1 MMRLSTVVVLAAL
14 ALTGCDSGS
23 STSGRKK
30 YRFALIPKTL
40 TNEVFNYGKTA
51 AEATAKEIA
60 AKENVDVEIL
70 WQAPT
75 AADPAKQASILQNLA
90 DQKVSGISVSVE
102 EANTL
107 KGAIDYA
114 VDKGIPVMTFD
125 SDSSA
130 SKRKAFFGT
139 NDLECGEKLAHH
151 LGKLLGGKGKVMVQ
165 SGSEAPNLQDRVKGV
180 RDCFAAHYPGMSVI
194 DVVKCNDDQKKAV
207 EQIAQYTQSNKE
219 IQGWILVGGWA
230 VFGDHGLDTID
241 PAKVKV
247 VSCDAVPQTWQYLEN
262 GKCQML
268 LAQDLWGWGAQSVRI
283 LKDLADGKP
292 VTTGPGGR
300 VNGALEEV
308 TKENLDAFKKT
319 WGERYGVK

>member
-1 MMRLSTVVVLAAL
+1 MMRLTAVVVCAAL
-14 ALTGCDSGS
+14 ALAGCDSGS
-23 STSGRKK
+23 SASGRKK

-139 NDLECGEKLAHH
+139 NDLDCGEKLAHYM
-151 LGKLLGGKGKVMVQ
+151 GKILGGKGKVMVQ

-268 LAQDLWGWGAQSVRI
+268 LGQDLWGWGAQSVRI

-292 VTTGPGGR
+292 VATGPGGR

>member
-1 MMRLSTVVVLAAL
+1 MMRLYTAVILAAL
-14 ALTGCDSGS
+14 ALAGCDAGS
-23 STSGRKK
+23 SASGKKK

-114 VDKGIPVMTFD
+114 VDMGIPVMTFD

-180 RDCFAAHYPGMSVI
+180 RDCFVAHYPGMSVI

-219 IQGWILVGGWA
+219 IQGWVLVGGWA

-283 LKDLADGKP
+283 LKDLADGKT
-292 VTTGPGGR
+292 VATGPGGR

>member
-1 MMRLSTVVVLAAL
+1 MKRWMVAAVLFALAAS
-14 ALTGCDSGS
+14 GCDSGS
-23 STSGRKK
+23 SGSTKKK

-40 TNEVFNYGKTA
+40 TNEVFNYGKIA
-51 AEATAKEIA
+51 AEATAKEIGA
-60 AKENVDVEIL
+60 RENCDIEIL

-75 AADPAKQASILQNLA
+75 QADPDKQASILQNLA

-107 KGAIDYA
+107 QTAIDYA
-114 VDKGIPVMTFD
+114 IDKGVPVMTFD
-125 SDSSA
+125 SDSTA

-139 NDLECGEKLAHH
+139 NDLECGEKLAHFM
-151 LGKLLGGKGKVMVQ
+151 GKLLNGKGKVMIQ
-165 SGSEAPNLQDRVKGV
+165 SGSEAPNLQDRIKGV
-180 RDCFAAHYPGMSVI
+180 RDCFAQHYPEMKI
-194 DVVKCNDDQKKAV
+194 LDVVKCNDDQKKAV
-207 EQIAQYTQSNKE
+207 EQIAQYTQSNKD

-283 LKDLADGKP
+283 LKDLADGKT
-292 VTTGPGGR
+292 VATGPGGR

-308 TKENLDAFKKT
+308 TKDNLAAFKKQWT
-319 WGERYGVK
+319 ERFGK

>member
-1 MMRLSTVVVLAAL
+1 MMRLYTAVILAAL
-14 ALTGCDSGS
+14 ALAGCDACSSASGK
-23 STSGRKK
+23 KK

-219 IQGWILVGGWA
+219 IQGWVLVGGWA

-292 VTTGPGGR
+292 VTTVPGGR

>member
-1 MMRLSTVVVLAAL
+1 MMRLYTVVILAAL
-14 ALTGCDSGS
+14 ALAGCDAGS
-23 STSGRKK
+23 SASGKKK

-60 AKENVDVEIL
+60 AKENVDVQIL

-283 LKDLADGKP
+283 LKDLADGKT
-292 VTTGPGGR
+292 VATGPGGR

>member
-1 MMRLSTVVVLAAL
+1 MMRFVGALVLVVLAT
-14 ALTGCDSGS
+14 TGCDPGPSASGK
-23 STSGRKK
+23 KK

-51 AEATAKEIA
+51 AEATAKDLA
-60 AKENVDVEIL
+60 AKENCDIEIL

-114 VDKGIPVMTFD
+114 VEKGIPVMTFD
-125 SDSSA
+125 SDSA
-130 SKRKAFFGT
+130 QSKRKAFFGT
-139 NDLECGEKLAHH
+139 NDLECGEKLAHFMAQ
-151 LGKLLGGKGKVMVQ
+151 LLGGKGKVMVQ

-180 RDCFAAHYPGMSVI
+180 RDCFAQHFPGMSVI

-207 EQIAQYTQSNKE
+207 EQIAQYSQSNKE

-247 VSCDAVPQTWQYLEN
+247 VSCDAVPQTWQYLQS

-268 LAQDLWGWGAQSVRI
+268 LGQDLWGWGAQSVRI

-308 TKENLDAFKKT
+308 TKNTLDAFKKQ
-319 WGERYGVK
+319 WAERFGK

>member
-1 MMRLSTVVVLAAL
+1 
-14 ALTGCDSGS
+14 
-23 STSGRKK
+23 
-30 YRFALIPKTL
+30 
-40 TNEVFNYGKTA
+40 
-51 AEATAKEIA
+51 
-60 AKENVDVEIL
+60 
-70 WQAPT
+70 
-75 AADPAKQASILQNLA
+75 
-90 DQKVSGISVSVE
+90 
-102 EANTL
+102 
-107 KGAIDYA
+107 
-114 VDKGIPVMTFD
+114 MTFD
-125 SDSSA
+125 SDSAA
-130 SKRKAFFGT
+130 SKRRAFFGT

-151 LGKLLGGKGKVMVQ
+151 MGKLLGGRGKVMVQ

-180 RDCFAAHYPGMSVI
+180 RDCFAQHYPGMSVI

-247 VSCDAVPQTWQYLEN
+247 VSCDAVPQTWQYLES

-283 LKDLADGKP
+283 LKDLADGKA

-308 TKENLDAFKKT
+308 TKENLGDFKKQ
-319 WGERYGVK
+319 WMERFGK

>member
-1 MMRLSTVVVLAAL
+1 MKRFTFAVLLAAVAL
-14 ALTGCDSGS
+14 AGCDPGS
-23 STSGRKK
+23 SASGKKK
-30 YRFALIPKTL
+30 YRFGLIPKTL
-40 TNEVFNYGKTA
+40 TDEVFTCGRKG
-51 AEATAKEIA
+51 AEATAKEIG
-60 AKENVDVEIL
+60 AKENCEIEIV
-70 WQAPT
+70 WTAPT
-75 AADPAKQASILQNLA
+75 QADPAKQASILRNLA
-90 DQKVSGISVSVE
+90 DQKLSGISVSVE

-107 KGAIDYA
+107 QGAIDYA
-114 VDKGIPVMTFD
+114 ADKGIPVMTFD
-125 SDSSA
+125 SDSVG

-139 NDLECGEKLAHH
+139 NDLECGEKLAHFM
-151 LGKLLGGKGKVMVQ
+151 GKLLNGKGKVMVQ

-180 RDCFAAHYPGMSVI
+180 RDCFAQHYPDVKI
-194 DVVKCNDDQKKAV
+194 LDVVKCNDDQKKAV

-268 LAQDLWGWGAQSVRI
+268 LGQDLWGWGAQSVRI

-292 VTTGPGGR
+292 VATGPGGR

>member
-1 MMRLSTVVVLAAL
+1 MIAVVLAAL
-14 ALTGCDSGS
+14 ALSGCEDRSSGS
-23 STSGRKK
+23 KKK

-40 TNEVFNYGKTA
+40 TNEVFNYGRKG
-51 AEATAKEIA
+51 AEATAKEIGA
-60 AKENVDVEIL
+60 REDCDIQII

-75 AADPAKQASILQNLA
+75 QADPAKQASILQNLA
-90 DQKVSGISVSVE
+90 DQKVAGISVSVE

-107 KGAIDYA
+107 KDAIDYA

-139 NDLECGEKLAHH
+139 NDLECGEKLGHYM
-151 LGKLLGGKGKVMVQ
+151 GKLLNGKGKVMIQ
-165 SGSEAPNLQDRVKGV
+165 SGSEAPNLQDRIKGV
-180 RDCFAAHYPGMSVI
+180 RECYAKHFPDMKII

-207 EQIAQYTQSNKE
+207 EQIAQYTQSNTE

-247 VSCDAVPQTWQYLEN
+247 VSCDAVPQAWQYIES

-292 VTTGPGGR
+292 VSTGPGGR
-300 VNGALEEV
+300 VNGTLEEV
-308 TKENLDAFKKT
+308 TKDNLDAFKKQ
-319 WGERYGVK
+319 WVERFGK

>member
-1 MMRLSTVVVLAAL
+1 MSRLVMIAVLGALAA
-14 ALTGCDSGS
+14 AGCDAGS
-23 STSGRKK
+23 SASGKKK

-40 TNEVFNYGKTA
+40 TNEVFNYGRKG

-60 AKENVDVEIL
+60 AKDNIEIEIL

-75 AADPAKQASILQNLA
+75 QADPAKQASILMSLA

-107 KGAIDYA
+107 QSAIDYA

-125 SDSSA
+125 SDSGA

-139 NDLECGEKLAHH
+139 NDLECGEKLAHFM
-151 LGKLLGGKGKVMVQ
+151 GRLLNGKGQVMVQ

-180 RDCFAAHYPGMSVI
+180 RECFARHYPDVKII

-207 EQIAQYTQSNKE
+207 EQIAQYTQSNRD
-219 IQGWILVGGWA
+219 IQGWVLVGGWA
-230 VFGDHGLDTID
+230 VFGDHGLDTVD

-247 VSCDAVPQTWQYLEN
+247 VSCDAVPQTWQYIES

-268 LAQDLWGWGAQSVRI
+268 LAQDLWGWGEQSVRI
-283 LKDLADGKP
+283 LKDLAEGKP
-292 VTTGPGGR
+292 VATGPGGR

-308 TKENLDAFKKT
+308 TRENLEAFKKK
-319 WGERYGVK
+319 WQERFGK